1 MNFFP
6 DLTALGF
13 SQLAFFALVAIGMTH
28 IIVDSS
34 IFAPVRDWI
43 RAKMPGFVSKIIEC
57 YQCCGTWVGFFAA
70 FWLLGC
76 PVGEG
81 AERHVVVHP
90 AVVFLGGCAGSFLA
104 YSAAVLLT
112 YYEAQS
118 VVSSTKDQ

>member
-6 DLTALGF
+6 DLTLTLP
-13 SQLAFFALVAIGMTH
+13 QLLFFALAVIGMTH

-34 IFAPVRDWI
+34 LFLPVRDWI
-43 RAKMPGFVSKIIEC
+43 KAKLPEFISKIIEC
-57 YQCCGTWVGFFAA
+57 YQCCGTWVGFFVT
-70 FWLLGC
+70 FWLVSSH
-76 PVGEG
+76 PVGIL
-81 AERHVVVHP
+81 
-90 AVVFLGGCAGSFLA
+90 LGGCAGSFLA